1 MMYQVIM
8 RRFEYCVV
16 NGRGVTC
23 AGPYIIRHDALL
35 AADKLNRRKSR

>member
-8 RRFEYCVV
+8 RRFEYYVV
-16 NGRGVTC
+16 NGRGVMC

-35 AADKLNRRKSR
+35 AADQLNRRKSR